1 MPKKPDVLTIEH
13 ELALRVEQLK
23 KDNAAFP
30 ILLFRLSQYRKNK
43 GLKRKWCPDCYIN
56 KKTETLGQPMPMGPS
71 GNSAPRTHA
80 ANAGLLTKPPLM
92 KRTLAALALVA
103 LPDRPGRRRIYRV
116 PTARTLCGGRWKIT
130 S

>member
-30 ILLFRLSQYRKNK
+30 ILLFRLSQYREKK

-56 KKTETLGQPMPMGPS
+56 KKTETIGQPMPMGPS
-71 GNSAPRTHA
+71 GEQRASYT
-80 ANAGLLTKPPLM
+80 
-92 KRTLAALALVA
+92 
-103 LPDRPGRRRIYRV
+103 
-116 PTARTLCGGRWKIT
+116 CGECGFTYEAHR
-130 S
+130 